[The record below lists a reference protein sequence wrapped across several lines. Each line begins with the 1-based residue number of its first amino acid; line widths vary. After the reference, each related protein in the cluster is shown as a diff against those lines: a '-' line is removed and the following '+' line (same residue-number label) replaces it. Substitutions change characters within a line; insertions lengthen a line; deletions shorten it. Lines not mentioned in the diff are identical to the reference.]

1 MYIEH
6 PYNFDGKFY
15 AKVDGKFIEITKE
28 VAYAMNNFYRSSQPK
43 RFEVTNEN
51 GEIEKKLRE
60 VPYSVTTEDGSEF
73 TIEECP
79 DMNCDVEE
87 KAINLMEH
95 QEVHSMIHRLDEEE
109 RMIIYA
115 IYFENKTQMELA
127 KIMGISQQML
137 AYKLKRILNKMR
149 GMYLNEKN
157 F

>member
-28 VAYAMNNFYRSSQPK
+28 VAYAMNNFYRSSQA
-43 RFEVTNEN
+43 RRMEVIAES
-51 GEIEKKLRE
+51 GEVEKKLRE

-79 DMNCDVEE
+79 DMNCDVESSALDSVE
-87 KAINLMEH
+87 R
-95 QEVHSMIHRLDEEE
+95 QEVHKMIGKLTSEE

-115 IYFENKTQMELA
+115 VYFENKTQLEIANITGMSRQA
-127 KIMGISQQML
+127 VG
-137 AYKLKRILNKMR
+137 YKLKNALNKMR
-149 GMYLNEKN
+149 AMYHMKKI
-157 F
+157 